1 MRHAYASYGPAYR
14 LTWESGERIVASQPW
29 NERFRHYPLPYL
41 DEVRF
46 AKNVAW
52 VLTPAIPTDLPTP
65 RAFEEALGCVRRGLE
80 ADGGGAGGRL
90 PRFRPAFGADGRA
103 AAGARAAPGTETSGP
118 RCVPRPRRR
127 PPSRCPSP
135 DPSTR

>member
-29 NERFRHYPLPYL
+29 NERFRHWPLPFL

-52 VLTPAIPTDLPTP
+52 VLTPSIPTDLPAPDDFERSMGRLGGRWRRLEVGRAVVFLAFVPPYSPEVSSWPGAGAAGDGDLRTFVEPPTP
-65 RAFEEALGCVRRGLE
+65 R
-80 ADGGGAGGRL
+80 
-90 PRFRPAFGADGRA
+90 
-103 AAGARAAPGTETSGP
+103 GP
-118 RCVPRPRRR
+118 SC
-127 PPSRCPSP
+127 
-135 DPSTR
+135 